1 MANIFDVAKQ
11 AGVSVKTVSRVM
23 NEADKVRK
31 STRERVEA
39 VMAELNYN
47 PSHAARELR
56 SARSRSI
63 GMLFGDPGSG
73 FQARFHHAALSACDK
88 AGYFLAAGLFD
99 ETSPDW
105 ERQLTAFLART
116 RVKNMILVPPLS
128 GADALHRRLEAE
140 GISYVL
146 VSPSH
151 NDGQAPSVGMDDFAA
166 AYEVT
171 RHLLDLGHRR
181 IGHISG
187 ALDHISSKQRQ
198 EGFVAALREEGSEL
212 IRPDWVRCGM
222 FVFAHALKAA
232 DDLLVPEDRPT
243 AIFASNDEMA
253 AAVYFT
259 ANRLG
264 LRVPQDLSVVGFDDV
279 AIATTIWPT
288 LTTIAQPY
296 EAMSE
301 AAVQQLAALDSGAE
315 LPESGRVIT
324 LDYEFKLRNST
335 SPPVTV

>member
-1 MANIFDVAKQ
+1 MANIFDVAEK

-23 NEADKVRK
+23 NEASKVRET
-31 STRERVEA
+31 TRERVEKA
-39 VMAELNYN
+39 MAELDYN

-73 FQARFHHAALSACDK
+73 FQARFHHAALAACDK

-99 ETSPDW
+99 ETSTDW
-105 ERQLTAFLART
+105 DRQLSAFLART

-128 GADALHRRLEAE
+128 GVDALHRRLEE
-140 GISYVL
+140 RGVSYVL

-151 NDGQAPSVGMDDFAA
+151 TDGHAPAVGMDDYAA
-166 AYEVT
+166 AHEVT
-171 RHLLDLGHRR
+171 RHLLGLGHRK

-187 ALDHISSKQRQ
+187 ARDHISSTLRQ
-198 EGFVAALREEGSEL
+198 QGFEDALREAGEGL
-212 IRPDWVRCGM
+212 LRPDWVRCGK
-222 FVFAHALKAA
+222 FAFSHALKAA
-232 DDLLVPEDRPT
+232 EDLLSAADRPT

-264 LRVPQDLSVVGFDDV
+264 LRVPEDLSVVGFDDV

-288 LTTIAQPY
+288 LTTIAQPF

-301 AAVQQLAALDSGAE
+301 AAVQHLAAMERGDEPGADGKVFK
-315 LPESGRVIT
+315 LS
-324 LDYEFKLRNST
+324 YEFKIRNST
-335 SPPVTV
+335 SAPT

>member
-1 MANIFDVAKQ
+1 MANIFDVAEK

-23 NEADKVRK
+23 NNAEKVRE
-31 STRERVEA
+31 STRERVEQA
-39 VMAELNYN
+39 MAELDYS

-73 FQARFHHAALSACDK
+73 FQARFHHSALKACDK
-88 AGYFLAAGLFD
+88 VGYFLAGGLFD

-105 ERQLTAFLART
+105 DRQLSAFLART
-116 RVKNMILVPPLS
+116 RVRNMILVPPLS
-128 GADALHRRLEAE
+128 GASALHERLEERGVA
-140 GISYVL
+140 YVL
-146 VSPSH
+146 VSPARSTS
-151 NDGQAPSVGMDDFAA
+151 QAPAVRMDDFAA
-166 AYEVT
+166 AQEVT
-171 RHLLDLGHRR
+171 RHLLKLGHRR

-187 ALDHISSKQRQ
+187 APDHVSSTLRQ
-198 EGFVAALREEGSEL
+198 EGFVAALREQEGAE
-212 IRPDWVRCGM
+212 IRADWIRCGM
-222 FVFAHALKAA
+222 FAFEHTLKAA
-232 DDLLVPEDRPT
+232 EDLLGSADRPT

-279 AIATTIWPT
+279 AIARTIWPT

-296 EAMSE
+296 DAMSE
-301 AAVQQLAALDSGAE
+301 AAVNYLVDLDSGKGGAAA
-315 LPESGRVIT
+315 SRTIT
-324 LDYEFKLRNST
+324 LDYEFKIRKST
-335 SPPVTV
+335 AAPAS